1 MNRRNSHSE
10 QTSAREQSAALRGRR
25 RPHHIVWM
33 RHGAA
38 VFLAALREIFDE
50 SAYARFLNRNRIA
63 SSSAAYGRF
72 LREQGAAKV
81 RRPGC
86 C

>member
-10 QTSAREQSAALRGRR
+10 TSVREESAALRGRR
-25 RPHHIVWM
+25 RPHHMVWM

-50 SAYARFLNRNRIA
+50 SAYTRFLNRNQIA
-63 SSSAAYGRF
+63 SSSAAYARF

-81 RRPGC
+81 RRFC
-86 C
+86 CC